1 MTALAC
7 RCLLPA
13 VLVCL
18 AALMPAQQVAEVVFD
33 ALPAEVGDNQALA
46 VLSQKVGAAYDKSAL
61 PRDRERLIALLVA
74 QGFLDAEARA
84 TTSFITGG
92 VRLTYAVK
100 PRNRYTLDTVRAEG
114 LDDAAIAALLGEAK
128 IAADTPATQEV
139 VDRLTAAI
147 APRFGV
153 NVLFVEAQWK
163 PASDKKRAV
172 LVLRK

>member
-1 MTALAC
+1 MIAIAC
-7 RCLLPA
+7 RLLPT
-13 VLVCL
+13 VLLFCLAGPVPCQQVADVVFDTLPPEVGREQAL
-18 AALMPAQQVAEVVFD
+18 AALAQK
-33 ALPAEVGDNQALA
+33 P
-46 VLSQKVGAAYDKSAL
+46 GASYDKSAL

-114 LDDAAIAALLGEAK
+114 LDDAALAALLSEAR

-139 VDRLTAAI
+139 VDRLTAAV
-147 APRFGV
+147 APRFGI
-153 NVLFVEAQWK
+153 NVLFVDAQWK

-172 LVLRK
+172 LIMRR